1 MVRRV
6 GAAGRVVVFE
16 SDLIS
21 YFLSMEVAFRTTL
34 DDYLAFYKYFYFRR
48 KLGLRVLVIALVCL
62 MVANGSK
69 EGHSAFTWTNLL
81 TVLVVTVV
89 IIVIGSVIPCIRA
102 SRKARKMWAVSEQ
115 LDQKRIVLSA
125 DGITV
130 KSEDEAGTVIA
141 SGSWRWESIKY
152 VGSNDRF
159 VFIMLVNWQVFLIS
173 RSYFHSGN
181 EVANFI
187 GIVRNETARVTGT
200 DQEFNEAK
208 VRRIAPWGFVGLVPN
223 FGVIAGVVLLYQGII
238 RFKSRLLVI
247 IGVADILFTILFW
260 VAMQYWVFDG
270 PIFAGMNK
278 QMSKGQLN
286 TVFKSVEFYKLQN
299 GHYPD
304 SLQQV
309 EDIRGYVWITD
320 PLSNK
325 GLRSKAVNFYYQKM
339 GDRYWL
345 FSVGEDGEP
354 FTADDIYPTMNP
366 ADSTKFGLRLR

>member
-1 MVRRV
+1 
-6 GAAGRVVVFE
+6 
-16 SDLIS
+16 
-21 YFLSMEVAFRTTL
+21 
-34 DDYLAFYKYFYFRR
+34 
-48 KLGLRVLVIALVCL
+48 
-62 MVANGSK
+62 
-69 EGHSAFTWTNLL
+69 
-81 TVLVVTVV
+81 
-89 IIVIGSVIPCIRA
+89 
-102 SRKARKMWAVSEQ
+102 
-115 LDQKRIVLSA
+115 
-125 DGITV
+125 
-130 KSEDEAGTVIA
+130 
-141 SGSWRWESIKY
+141 
-152 VGSNDRF
+152 
-159 VFIMLVNWQVFLIS
+159 MLVNWQVFLIS
-173 RSYFHSGN
+173 RSYFHAEN

-200 DQEFNEAK
+200 DQESNEAK